1 MEQANPEVQVRE
13 DLAASLKGVMG
24 EAEQVLKRAGQTSAH
39 EYDSALKRAA
49 EKLRQAKEDF
59 IRLEEDAMLHAKH
72 AARVTDRAVHEHPY
86 AAMGVAAGVGF
97 LLGMLISRR

>member
-1 MEQANPEVQVRE
+1 MEQATPDTHSRE
-13 DLAASLKGVMG
+13 DLAASLKHMVGD
-24 EAEQVLKRAGQTSAH
+24 AEQLLKRAGQTAGQ

-49 EKLRQAKEDF
+49 QQLRRAKAEF
-59 IRLEEDAMLHAKH
+59 LRVEEDAILHARQ

-97 LLGMLISRR
+97 LLGLLISRR